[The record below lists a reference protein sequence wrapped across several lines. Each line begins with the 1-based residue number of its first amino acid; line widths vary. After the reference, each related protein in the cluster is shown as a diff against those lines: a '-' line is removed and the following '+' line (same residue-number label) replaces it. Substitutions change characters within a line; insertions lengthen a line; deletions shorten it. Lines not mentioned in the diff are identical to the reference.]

1 VKIAVGAYPANW
13 LDDDGG
19 LAIDDMAR
27 RLGSFIDAMADGK
40 VTDGELSAQEDRVT
54 DLMREIEPQL
64 DDALHARLTVL
75 LCELSAF
82 DIMQMLHTVQAARPQ
97 TTFRG

>member
-1 VKIAVGAYPANW
+1 MADGASRANW

-40 VTDGELSAQEDRVT
+40 VTDDELSAQEDRVT

>member
-1 VKIAVGAYPANW
+1 MADGGSRANW

-19 LAIDDMAR
+19 VAIDDMAK
-27 RLGSFIDAMADGK
+27 RLGSYLDAMADG
-40 VTDGELSAQEDRVT
+40 VVSEAELSAQEDRVA

-64 DDALHARLTVL
+64 DDALHARVTAL

-82 DIMQMLHTVQAARPQ
+82 DIMQMMHTVQAARPK